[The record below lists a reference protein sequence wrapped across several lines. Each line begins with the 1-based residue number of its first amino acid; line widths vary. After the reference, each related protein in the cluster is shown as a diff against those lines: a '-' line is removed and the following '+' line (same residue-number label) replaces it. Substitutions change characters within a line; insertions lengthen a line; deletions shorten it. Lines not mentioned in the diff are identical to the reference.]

1 MRKQVLT
8 LAWLST
14 HLFVCE
20 CDNSR
25 TRLPM
30 SPTFSMCATVVKDRK
45 PLDLQCQGQAPRSK
59 SKILI
64 LIKVHI

>member
-8 LAWLST
+8 LAWLSI
-14 HLFVCE
+14 HLFVSE
-20 CDNSR
+20 CDNSM

-45 PLDLQCQGQAPRSK
+45 PLD
-59 SKILI
+59 
-64 LIKVHI
+64 